1 MYFLSDIEQ
10 KQLLYQLL
18 PTAREVGVS
27 KELRGWNWH
36 QPPLKPYFDNVR
48 LPMYQVS
55 SKYCPT
61 NRDVYLRNVEKK
73 YGAPNA
79 RMALGKLFHGIV
91 SDCLQS
97 FRQRQNITF
106 DAWWQ
111 KIRWQEISEKPE
123 NTIDKCR
130 QVWDFVQKMCDAQLA
145 ERSCSQPYST
155 EMDLISTAVP
165 FLVEHKL
172 SGELLG
178 LSDILSVD
186 CFDYLRTIMF
196 DLKVTSFKENWH
208 RLYSLGYALVF
219 ESIHE
224 VPVDICCTVY
234 LNVENGKISVQKDL
248 FFANDELRQWW
259 LEERDRKL
267 EIVAERRDPGKPECS
282 QCKEYCQY
290 YNICYG

>member
-1 MYFLSDIEQ
+1 
-10 KQLLYQLL
+10 
-18 PTAREVGVS
+18 
-27 KELRGWNWH
+27 
-36 QPPLKPYFDNVR
+36 
-48 LPMYQVS
+48 MYQVS

-61 NRDVYLRNVEKK
+61 NRDIYLNQVEKK
-73 YGAPNA
+73 YVTPNA
-79 RMALGKLFHGIV
+79 RMALGKLFHGVV
-91 SDCLQS
+91 SDCLLA
-97 FRQRQNITF
+97 FRQRQNLSF
-106 DAWWQ
+106 EEWWQ

-123 NTIDKCR
+123 NVIDKCR
-130 QVWDFVQKMCDAQLA
+130 QVWNFMQKMCEAQFA
-145 ERSCSQPYST
+145 EFSCSQPYAS
-155 EMDLISTAVP
+155 EMDLMATSVP

-196 DLKVTSFKENWH
+196 DLKVTSNRDEWH

-259 LEERDRKL
+259 IEERDRKL
-267 EIVAERRDPGKPECS
+267 EIVSERKDPGKPES
-282 QCKEYCQY
+282 SRCKEYCPY
-290 YNICYG
+290 FNVCYG